1 MIHDHLANNNRH
13 EPVPGR
19 RVALILKENQ
29 KNVIDRWLSLV
40 KEDPDLRELPL
51 TDRERAD
58 HLPGVLSGMVDMLT
72 SHPGETSLQAMQDAA
87 KHGRE
92 RRRQGYTL
100 PMLCS
105 EARILRHAI
114 FTVVQEHLLAV
125 DISYLLADII
135 QIGDTLDAQLRVA
148 VESYLANGA
157 EPKAA

>member
-1 MIHDHLANNNRH
+1 MH
-13 EPVPGR
+13 
-19 RVALILKENQ
+19 
-29 KNVIDRWLSLV
+29 
-40 KEDPDLRELPL
+40 
-51 TDRERAD
+51 
-58 HLPGVLSGMVDMLT
+58 
-72 SHPGETSLQAMQDAA
+72 DAA